1 MVRGLGLSEI
11 RYKTCA
17 GFTGGA
23 SHLSGGLELTAV
35 PSPDVIVG
43 GVPSCVSFGGIQLV
57 WHLAELAS
65 EKLVRLL
72 LMSSLQSTCNN
83 QALLPHS
90 VLLTLVVLC
99 IPVT

>member
-1 MVRGLGLSEI
+1 
-11 RYKTCA
+11 
-17 GFTGGA
+17 
-23 SHLSGGLELTAV
+23 
-35 PSPDVIVG
+35 
-43 GVPSCVSFGGIQLV
+43 VSFGGIQLV